1 MSTIHL
7 TNGDVAATS
16 LRAALQLAGR
26 DDVVEALRDDL
37 AVGPLRGVDDTPDV
51 RADFWQRVTDD
62 TRRDGGRPVD
72 TRRDF
77 PGEFREQTA
86 LLETIVAADFYE
98 SQVVVWHAESAS
110 DQLTLRRVCYH
121 LRNSPQRLN
130 EVRLSIHDLTDPAAW
145 AHSRADRATSVGMFT
160 PEMLQKRLPDV
171 APISVLRISRLAL
184 EWQEVKQANGETR
197 RWRDNT
203 FTSGTFSDLDALIL
217 EQATDAWQPAS
228 RIGAQLM
235 ASQLGFLVSDS
246 IVLWRFRELAA
257 SGHVSLRG
265 DTSEWRA
272 LELRAATPTAPT
284 STR

>member
-26 DDVVEALRDDL
+26 DDVVQALRDDL

-62 TRRDGGRPVD
+62 SRREGARAID

-77 PGEFREQTA
+77 VGEFREQATV
-86 LLETIVAADFYE
+86 LEKIVTVDSYD
-98 SQVVVWHAESAS
+98 SQVVVWHGDSAS
-110 DQLTLRRVCYH
+110 DQLALRRVCYH

-130 EVRLSIHDLTDPAAW
+130 EVRLSIDDLTDPGAW
-145 AHSRADRATSVGMFT
+145 AHSRADRATSVGMFA
-160 PEMLQKRLPDV
+160 PEALQRRLADV

-203 FTSGTFSDLDALIL
+203 FTSGTFSDLDAFIL
-217 EQATDAWQPAS
+217 ERATDAWQPAS
-228 RIGAQLM
+228 RIGAELM
-235 ASQLGFLVSDS
+235 VSQLGFLVSDS

-257 SGHVSLRG
+257 SGHVNLRG
-265 DTSEWRA
+265 DTSGWRA
-272 LELRAATPTAPT
+272 LELRAAVPSV
-284 STR
+284 STCTG